1 MLLNCG
7 VGEDSWESLGLQRD
21 PTSPSLRKSV
31 LNICRMDWCWGW
43 SSSTLA
49 TSCEELTH
57 WKRPW
62 CLEGLGAGGE
72 RDDREWDGW
81 MASPSRWMWVCV
93 NSGSW
98 WWIRRPGVLLFMG
111 LKSRTGQRDLS
122 ELNWCWLVGTVFLP
136 VGCLAWGI
144 RTVTCRLLAGPSF
157 GKKMV
162 ASQRAHTNDY
172 FLELLL
178 PVSVPTVKQSNLLF
192 LQMTFQ
198 TSK

>member
-1 MLLNCG
+1 MLKLKLQYFG
-7 VGEDSWESLGLQRD
+7 HLMRRVDSLEKTLMLGGIGDRRRKGWQRIRWLDGITESMD
-21 PTSPSLRKSV
+21 VSLCK
-31 LNICRMDWCWGW
+31 LWQLMMDKEAWR
-43 SSSTLA
+43 A
-49 TSCEELTH
+49 
-57 WKRPW
+57 
-62 CLEGLGAGGE
+62 A
-72 RDDREWDGW
+72 
-81 MASPSRWMWVCV
+81 
-93 NSGSW
+93 
-98 WWIRRPGVLLFMG
+98 IMG
-111 LKSRTGQRDLS
+111 LKSRTGQSDLS
-122 ELNWCWLVGTVFLP
+122 ELNWCWWVGTVFLP

-157 GKKMV
+157 GKKIV